1 VGAVALA
8 LWAVVVLRLLQVS
21 VLDRAQHLEEAE
33 RQQARSVVVDA
44 DRGSLLD
51 SHGRELA
58 VSVPAW
64 SAWADPSALPSS
76 AEKNAAARKLAGVLD
91 VPERVL
97 AERLARDREF
107 VWLERRLAP
116 ERRARVERLR
126 VPGVSFVP
134 ESRRLYPQGTLL
146 AHSLG
151 FTGTDGTG
159 LEGLEHSLDGVVS
172 GRPGRLL
179 CTRDA
184 RGQSYLPDGVSLV
197 APTRG
202 RDVLLTFD
210 AVIQHVAERELE
222 AAVQRT
228 QSRAGTV
235 VVMFPRTGEV
245 AALSNRPTH
254 SSTNT
259 PAHPSHLRTNRAV
272 ASCYEPGSTLK
283 MFTAAAALTAGMRPT
298 DVIDCGRGSLRVGR
312 TIVHDHES
320 FDRLTL
326 ADVLAKSSNVGAMK
340 MGQRAGIERLH
351 FMLSAFGFGRPTG
364 IDLPGE
370 SAGILRPTGKWT
382 ALSLAAISFGQEIG
396 VTPIQLAAAAS
407 AIANGGTWNEPHV
420 VREIRDADGGV
431 VPSRLRAPRRVISES
446 VASDLVGMLR
456 GVVEHGTGTAA
467 RVDGYTVAGKTG
479 TAQKIGP
486 DGKYLDGAHVA
497 SFVGWVPAE
506 DPAFLVLVVLDE
518 PKGAYHGG
526 EVAAP
531 VFAATARD
539 VLRYLCVPPDA
550 AAREIPPDEVA
561 ASALLGGGHA

>member
-8 LWAVVVLRLLQVS
+8 LWAVVALRLLQIT
-21 VLDRAQHLEEAE
+21 VLDRAEHVEEAE
-33 RQQARSVVVDA
+33 HQQARSVVVDA

-51 SHGRELA
+51 SEGRELA

-64 SAWADPSALPSS
+64 SAWADPSALPSAS
-76 AEKNAAARKLAGVLD
+76 EKRAAAARLAAVLD
-91 VPERVL
+91 VPESVL
-97 AERLARDREF
+97 RERLSRDREF
-107 VWLERRLAP
+107 VWLERRLSP
-116 ERRARVERLR
+116 EQRLAVERAR
-126 VPGVSFVP
+126 VPGVAFVP
-134 ESRRLYPQGTLL
+134 ESRRFYPQGELL
-146 AHSLG
+146 AHALG

-159 LEGLEHSLDGVVS
+159 LEGLEHSLDDVVS

-179 CTRDA
+179 CMRDA

-202 RDVLLTFD
+202 RDVVLTFD

-222 AAVQRT
+222 AAVERT

-245 AALSNRPTH
+245 AALSNRPTYTP
-254 SSTNT
+254 SNT
-259 PAHPSHLRTNRAV
+259 PSHPSHLRTNRAV

-298 DVIDCGRGSLRVGR
+298 DVIDCGRGSLRIGR

-320 FDRLTL
+320 FDRLTV
-326 ADVLAKSSNVGAMK
+326 AEVLAKSSNVGAMK
-340 MGQRAGIERLH
+340 LGQRAGIERLH
-351 FMLSAFGFGRPTG
+351 FMLTAFGFGRPTG

-370 SAGILRPTGKWT
+370 SAGILRDPAQWT
-382 ALSLAAISFGQEIG
+382 PLSLAAISFGQEIG
-396 VTPIQLAAAAS
+396 VTPIQLAAAAA
-407 AIANGGTWNEPHV
+407 AIANGGTWMEPHV
-420 VREIRDADGGV
+420 VREIRGAHDV
-431 VPSRLRAPRRVISES
+431 VASHQRAPRRVISES
-446 VASDLVGMLR
+446 VARDLVSMLR

-467 RVDGYTVAGKTG
+467 QVSGYTVAGKTG

-486 DGKYLDGAHVA
+486 DGKYLEDAHVA
-497 SFVGWVPAE
+497 SFVGWIPAE
-506 DPAFLVLVVLDE
+506 NPAFLILVVLDE
-518 PKGAYHGG
+518 PQGAYHGG
-526 EVAAP
+526 DIAAP

-550 AAREIPPDEVA
+550 ISREIPPDEIA
-561 ASALLGGGHA
+561 ARSASGGGHA